1 MKNAN
6 LVLIKKIVCIV
17 LYIVI
22 VLIIIS
28 GLGMTYF
35 RTVEYLTLGFLQK
48 NIAFKIHEIL
58 FPVFLLLLIIH
69 TIIPTLLKRKKDK

>member
-35 RTVEYLTLGFLQK
+35 RTVEYLTLGVLQK
-48 NIAFKIHEIL
+48 NTAFMIHEIL

-69 TIIPTLLKRKKDK
+69 TIIPTLLKRKKDN

>member
-1 MKNAN
+1 MKSAN

>member
-69 TIIPTLLKRKKDK
+69 TIIPTLLKRKKDN